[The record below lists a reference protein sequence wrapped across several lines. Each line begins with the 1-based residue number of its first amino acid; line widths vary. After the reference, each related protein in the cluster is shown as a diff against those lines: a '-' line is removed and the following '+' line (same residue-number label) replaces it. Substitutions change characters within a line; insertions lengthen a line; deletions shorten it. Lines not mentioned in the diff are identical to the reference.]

1 LSHHPE
7 LSGHAV
13 HGKVYG
19 LEIGGQ
25 HSRRFVILRHTHKPQ
40 RGPYLICTTGA
51 EAVKPDPDSSWEGQ
65 SMGVGAGVRDESAES
80 CGIVHHTACH
90 W

>member
-1 LSHHPE
+1 MARSMDWKLE
-7 LSGHAV
+7 DNIV
-13 HGKVYG
+13 DG
-19 LEIGGQ
+19 LLFCATLTNRRGGLT
-25 HSRRFVILRHTHKPQ
+25 SFVQ
-40 RGPYLICTTGA
+40 TGA